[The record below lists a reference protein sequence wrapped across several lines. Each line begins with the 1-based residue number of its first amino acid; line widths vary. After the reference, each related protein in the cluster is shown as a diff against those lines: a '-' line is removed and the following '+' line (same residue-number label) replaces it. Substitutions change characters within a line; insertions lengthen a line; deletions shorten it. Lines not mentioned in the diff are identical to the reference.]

1 MTTTEKIE
9 QIIKLCDEVDD
20 ELNNDLC
27 LPIETGEDGEPLDV
41 LSFWGIAMM
50 LETYLN
56 ARDK

>member
-1 MTTTEKIE
+1 MTTVEKIE
-9 QIIKLCDEVDD
+9 QIIKLCDEVDN
-20 ELNNDLC
+20 ELNNDIC
-27 LPIETGEDGEPLDV
+27 LAIESGEDGEPLDM